1 MKQLILLIVI
11 AGIVVFCS
19 NENEYLEIPSSSIR
33 MRVIA
38 NSNSEEDQADKY
50 IVKSFVEEKLY
61 EFIDGLDREE
71 DIMDSLEKNKEVID
85 AQIESEIKKANL
97 DVDYSSNL
105 GNNYFPQKEFK
116 GLVYA
121 AGNYDSF
128 VVTLGEGEGENWWCV
143 LYPPLCTIDENKSE
157 TEYHSLIKDT
167 ILKYN

>member
-61 EFIDGLDREE
+61 EFID
-71 DIMDSLEKNKEVID
+71 
-85 AQIESEIKKANL
+85 
-97 DVDYSSNL
+97 
-105 GNNYFPQKEFK
+105 
-116 GLVYA
+116 
-121 AGNYDSF
+121 
-128 VVTLGEGEGENWWCV
+128 
-143 LYPPLCTIDENKSE
+143 
-157 TEYHSLIKDT
+157 
-167 ILKYN
+167 